1 MAGIE
6 EKLGA
11 KQEAALLA
19 LLSSRNVEEAARTAG
34 VSPRALFRWMKE
46 PAFNTAYRAA
56 RRAAFGQT
64 VARLQY
70 ASGAAASVLL
80 KVLADPATPASTKVR
95 AAESVLAHTIKAME
109 VDDIDAR
116 VTELERA
123 QEETNRVGGSDQSSA
138 APGQT

>member
-6 EKLGA
+6 ERLGA

-34 VSPRALFRWMKE
+34 VSPRALYRWMKE
-46 PAFNTAYRAA
+46 PAFNEAYRAA

-70 ASGAAASVLL
+70 ASSAAASVLL
-80 KVLADPATPASTKVR
+80 KVLADPATPPSTKVR

-123 QEETNRVGGSDQSSA
+123 QEENKKAGRG
-138 APGQT
+138 